1 MTHNDMNH
9 HSYPSPI
16 HLNDDGESGRIEQL
30 DFRSRALHRLLAEVE
45 DGQRSL
51 VVADA
56 LAQGA
61 ELLARASHHGGLQQF
76 ATAVERLDGESSR
89 IVVTA
94 TERFERIVEAALA
107 GMAASLQGDDG
118 PLAPVLDRFDPS
130 TDGNVIDLFRDTIS
144 VTLAKA
150 TKAAVKELTD
160 TTKDTM
166 EVLAKSV
173 ATLDK
178 VAAAEQARLI
188 EAARGTAK
196 GLEHEDRIESLLGE
210 LVAVGGDSLDDVS
223 TVVGLA
229 GSKKGDKIIVPR
241 GGMPI
246 VTEEKCTKRL
256 SESAARALLEE
267 SMANRGAELAMLIV
281 EDESKVPGHQP
292 YYLIDDDKV
301 VVTADRSTM
310 RLVYTLFRAKSI
322 ELAKAA
328 YTTDEDA
335 IADVVGEIHRH
346 VVDIKDNLDRFKL
359 LRTEHTK
366 AAKAIGQ
373 AQTYVDQM
381 ADGIADSVAGIMAS
395 IENLVDDDSGQA
407 AA

>member
-1 MTHNDMNH
+1 MTQNAMNH
-9 HSYPSPI
+9 NSRPTSI
-16 HLNDDGESGRIEQL
+16 HLNNDGESGRIERV
-30 DFRSRALHRLLAEVE
+30 DFRNRALHRLLTEVE
-45 DGQRSL
+45 ESQRPL

-61 ELLARASHHGGLQQF
+61 ELLARASHYGGLQQF

-89 IVVTA
+89 IVETA
-94 TERFERIVEAALA
+94 TERFGRIIEGALA
-107 GMAASLQGDDG
+107 GMVESLQGDDG
-118 PLAPVLDRFDPS
+118 PLTPVLDRFDPS
-130 TDGNVIDLFRDTIS
+130 TEGNVIDLFRDTIS
-144 VTLAKA
+144 VAMAKA
-150 TKAAVKELTD
+150 TKAAVRELTD

-166 EVLAKSV
+166 ETLTKSV
-173 ATLDK
+173 AMLDK
-178 VAAAEQARLI
+178 VAAAEQARLT

-196 GLEHEDRIESLLGE
+196 GLDHEDIVETLLGE

-223 TVVGLA
+223 TMLGLA
-229 GSKKGDKIIVPR
+229 GSKKGDKVITPR
-241 GGMPI
+241 GGVGI

-256 SESAARALLEE
+256 TESAARALLEE
-267 SMANRGAELAMLIV
+267 SMVNRGAELAMLIV

-292 YYLIDDDKV
+292 YHLIDDDKV
-301 VVTADRSTM
+301 VVVADRATL

-328 YTTDEDA
+328 FTTDEGV
-335 IADVVGEIHRH
+335 IVDVVSEIHRH

-395 IENLVDDDSGQA
+395 INELVEDGTGQA